1 MYSNLIISFFLS
13 IIIYLIIE
21 NNLELFIRKEKYFNF
36 LNSNLLIS
44 SLIFFVCYF
53 ILDLIDIRNI
63 YEKFNEKIDISNY
76 RKFNNENKFKKKFNI
91 YSKK

>member
-21 NNLELFIRKEKYFNF
+21 NNLELFIIKDKYLKF

-44 SLIFFVCYF
+44 FLIFLLCYF

-63 YEKFNEKIDISNY
+63 YEKFNEIDMSNY
-76 RKFNNENKFKKKFNI
+76 RKLKNENKLKKK
-91 YSKK
+91 

>member
-21 NNLELFIRKEKYFNF
+21 NNLELFIRKDKYLNF

-44 SLIFFVCYF
+44 FLIFLLCYF

-76 RKFNNENKFKKKFNI
+76 RKLKNENKFKK
-91 YSKK
+91 